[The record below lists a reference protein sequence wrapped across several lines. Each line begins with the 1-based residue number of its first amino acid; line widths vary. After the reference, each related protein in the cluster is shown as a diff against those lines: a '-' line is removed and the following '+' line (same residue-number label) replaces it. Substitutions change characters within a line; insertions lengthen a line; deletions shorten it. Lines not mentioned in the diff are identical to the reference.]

1 MYIEAGQKR
10 KNKNIRIL
18 KIFFSLFSRLC
29 NRKINRS
36 KINNNFKVNILG
48 VTSIHN
54 IKRFINL
61 DKNNKDNGNED
72 NIDTING
79 IELGNEIN
87 KVDFII
93 SPIDIEDKYR
103 VPIIKVS
110 SMLSEEDMN
119 KLKEIFILKNSFKD
133 NQ

>member
-1 MYIEAGQKR
+1 M
-10 KNKNIRIL
+10 
-18 KIFFSLFSRLC
+18 FSRLC

-133 NQ
+133 N